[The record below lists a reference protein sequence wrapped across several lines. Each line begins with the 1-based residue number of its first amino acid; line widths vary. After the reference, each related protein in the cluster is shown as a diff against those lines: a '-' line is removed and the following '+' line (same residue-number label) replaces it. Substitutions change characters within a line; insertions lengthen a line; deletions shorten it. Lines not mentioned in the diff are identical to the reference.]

1 MQAIDVVKRYMNK
14 FEFALFDGS
23 IYKKCPEAV
32 YTYVHTATV
41 HDFIHYAMG
50 NPEIANEIV
59 SFVSVIIN
67 LLSEKSCRLI
77 SQISIDYNYIEV
89 QLRDWCFNIE
99 KNASDL
105 KGNFHQVLYVFIVI
119 AFFFF

>member
-1 MQAIDVVKRYMNK
+1 
-14 FEFALFDGS
+14 
-23 IYKKCPEAV
+23 
-32 YTYVHTATV
+32 
-41 HDFIHYAMG
+41 MG